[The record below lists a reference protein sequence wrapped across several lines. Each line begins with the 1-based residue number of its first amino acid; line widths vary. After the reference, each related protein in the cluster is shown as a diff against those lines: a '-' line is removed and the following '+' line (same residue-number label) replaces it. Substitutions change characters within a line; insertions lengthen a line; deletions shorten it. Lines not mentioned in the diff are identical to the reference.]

1 VPMER
6 ETPEGMSVN
15 PAGRYL
21 AMLKAARDF
30 GLEPTEIQG
39 IVKRFPMPQP
49 SEALSEALA
58 EAILARGWSL

>member
-1 VPMER
+1 
-6 ETPEGMSVN
+6 MSVN